1 MSKSEAK
8 KMLKELEAH
17 IQEMPMHLYI
27 LIWACSEM
35 NNRYSKNPKEPKF
48 VEICYPYTSVPLF
61 SKAEA
66 ESLEELWETNIAHN
80 EDLFEE
86 KKPQKGGKVPSF
98 AEMKAKS
105 AEFGQALEIGIK
117 ALDPKLISP
126 DYLYGYSTDLMDTVD
141 SKLTEASGTVG
152 LVALEST
159 MPDPTVVIPTPTPIP
174 ITVPAKI
181 VFPLINAI
189 LEAARITVSVV
200 FMLDPTGVGT
210 LTRAI
215 LTLIMVLLD
224 LGRGNIYHAIF
235 TSFGFIGTMPMFV
248 GIGLKILRDAVML
261 ISPDIRTQL
270 RDLMF
275 KSSKSLVTGFGIW
288 LFTVL
293 SPKFV
298 KEPLRALFD
307 SVAVTLEGINQQL
320 ETAEDVVNKT
330 PVAALAK
337 IKMPRIPGDAIPDV
351 NNLYAL
357 REAVRQPAIFCDPK
371 IASLMNDLRGVPPYA
386 LFFDLALVP
395 APDTE
400 EFKEQ
405 CAPFAGK
412 TLSDNLVQL
421 TTPQVL
427 PLGSDTPLQLNPEAF
442 VADAAAKA
450 EGAVTGAIDSA
461 TAKAE
466 GAVTGAIDAATT
478 KVVSAVEEK
487 VEKV

>member
-1 MSKSEAK
+1 MSKAEAK
-8 KMLKELEAH
+8 RLLKELESH

-66 ESLEELWETNIAHN
+66 KSLEDLWEKNIAHN
-80 EDLFEE
+80 EDLFDEV
-86 KKPQKGGKVPSF
+86 KLPQKGGRVPSF
-98 AEMKAKS
+98 SEMKKKS

-126 DYLYGYSTDLMDTVD
+126 DYLYDYSTELLDSVD

-159 MPDPTVVIPTPTPIP
+159 MPDPTVVIPTPVPIP
-174 ITVPAKI
+174 VTVPTKI
-181 VFPLINAI
+181 VLPLINAI
-189 LEAARITVSVV
+189 LEAARITVSIV
-200 FMLDPTGVGT
+200 FMIDPLGVGA

-215 LTLIMVLLD
+215 LTIIMVLLD
-224 LGRGNIYHAIF
+224 LGRGNLYHAIF
-235 TSFGFIGTMPMFV
+235 TSFGFIGSTPMFI

-275 KSSKSLVTGFGIW
+275 KSSKSFVTGFGIW

-293 SPKFV
+293 SPQFV
-298 KEPLRALFD
+298 KAPLKALFD
-307 SVAVTLEGINQQL
+307 SVAMTLEGVNQQL
-320 ETAEDVVNKT
+320 ETAEDMVNKT

-395 APDTE
+395 APESD

-405 CAPFAGK
+405 CAQFAGK

-421 TTPQVL
+421 TTPQVI
-427 PLGSDTPLQLNPEAF
+427 PLGSDTPLQLNPEAL
-442 VADAAAKA
+442 VANAAAKAQGAVTDAMDSASAKA
-450 EGAVTGAIDSA
+450 EGAMDSVV
-461 TAKAE
+461 AKAAE
-466 GAVTGAIDAATT
+466 AA
-478 KVVSAVEEK
+478 KV
-487 VEKV
+487 